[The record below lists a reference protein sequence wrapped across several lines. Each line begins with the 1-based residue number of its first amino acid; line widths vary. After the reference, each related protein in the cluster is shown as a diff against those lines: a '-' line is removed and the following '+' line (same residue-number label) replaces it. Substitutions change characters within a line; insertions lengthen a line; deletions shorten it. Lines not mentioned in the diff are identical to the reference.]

1 MLKYR
6 QKMNNKNKEQMGSNR
21 NVDSFDLNPTMSIS
35 MINVNGMGPPIRWQ
49 RLLDWIFRKQNQS
62 MCSLQ
67 KTLFKH
73 KDKNKL
79 KIQSVRKDTLCKH

>member
-1 MLKYR
+1 
-6 QKMNNKNKEQMGSNR
+6 MNNKNKEQMGSNR

-35 MINVNGMGPPIRWQ
+35 MINVNGMDTPIKWQ
-49 RLLDWIFRKQNQS
+49 RLLDWIFRKQNQF

-67 KTLFKH
+67 KILFKH